1 MAVPCRNSLQ
11 KGTVNTVST
20 VDRRT
25 LLVIPG
31 TLRTLLKH
39 DLLRFA
45 HIILGVLGNS
55 SYFVAYYDPKEQQ
68 KVHICSMVPSS
79 PMSLVHY

>member
-1 MAVPCRNSLQ
+1 MAVPFRNSLQ

-31 TLRTLLKH
+31 N
-39 DLLRFA
+39 LLRFA
-45 HIILGVLGNS
+45 HIILGVLGNIS
-55 SYFVAYYDPKEQQ
+55 DFLRIMILRNSKKIDFWYGSNLTNVIGALLGLMLCY
-68 KVHICSMVPSS
+68 
-79 PMSLVHY
+79 